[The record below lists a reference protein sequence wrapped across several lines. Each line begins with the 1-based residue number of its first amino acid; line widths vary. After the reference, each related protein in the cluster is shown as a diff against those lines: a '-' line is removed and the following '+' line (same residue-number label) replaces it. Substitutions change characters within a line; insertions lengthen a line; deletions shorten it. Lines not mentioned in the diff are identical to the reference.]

1 MTTSLHNLKSFVF
14 DLGHNII
21 LSFNILILSESKLS
35 NLKLFVKMVPVPF
48 VILLRASYQQSST
61 VLLLLDIMILLAIE
75 AIHWLVRQ
83 SDSA

>member
-1 MTTSLHNLKSFVF
+1 MTASLHNLKSFVF

-35 NLKLFVKMVPVPF
+35 YLKLFVKMVPVQF

-61 VLLLLDIMILLAIE
+61 VLLLLDIMIL
-75 AIHWLVRQ
+75 
-83 SDSA
+83 SY